1 MDIRYLINSFYNS
14 DVKSISL
21 SWFHSHSHRNR
32 NVISVFS
39 QTNSKAANECVLTNK
54 CSNGVLV
61 VEYLGVIG
69 EIQKWASCQ
78 NDVFQ
83 EETIIFLL
91 EKLGVLEKL

>member
-21 SWFHSHSHRNR
+21 SWFHSHRNR

-39 QTNSKAANECVLTNK
+39 QTNSKAANECVLKNK

-61 VEYLGVIG
+61 VEYRGVLG

-78 NDVFQ
+78 NAVFQ